1 MKYLNNE
8 FDLGA
13 ESEEDAS
20 TSVEA
25 LEAQLGAVRE
35 RLNEAQAQIDA
46 PQWRQLALQEGRLLV
61 MLEKGDEAW
70 SSAKICFDQF
80 CNA

>member
-13 ESEEDAS
+13 ESDEDAS

-25 LEAQLGAVRE
+25 LEAQLGAVGIE
-35 RLNEAQAQIDA
+35 
-46 PQWRQLALQEGRLLV
+46 WGRLIRV
-61 MLEKGDEAW
+61 
-70 SSAKICFDQF
+70 
-80 CNA
+80 